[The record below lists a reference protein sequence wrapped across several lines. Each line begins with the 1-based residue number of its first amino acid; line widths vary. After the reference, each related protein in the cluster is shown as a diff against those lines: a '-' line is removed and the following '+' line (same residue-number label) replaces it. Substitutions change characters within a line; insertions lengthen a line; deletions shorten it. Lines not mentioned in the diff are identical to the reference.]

1 MKRACLGLG
10 LTSLLLLLTSGPCQA
25 GGYKTGLT
33 HRPRAAFDGRDAA
46 HLARVRD
53 RIHAQQRPWS
63 DAYAALR
70 DLAEQGATV
79 HHSAHGWKQQSDKW
93 VHLYGQEVDN
103 GLVARAKATVAWLG
117 AQGVDP
123 PWRPLPRLAG
133 QTTPDGWLRTQARQ
147 ARDVIDAMYDR
158 FPGWRG
164 YGVLTRGI
172 VSADSLMVH
181 AQAWDLLAACPRAWA
196 LDLDRPKARLV
207 AFAEDHQFYAPIVS
221 AEKDNHRIR
230 IDAGVG
236 VAGIVLNDHTRAR
249 WWKPW
254 TWWEDPADWVRR
266 PEKTLDPE
274 RRGGHLRAQI
284 ESGAYAEGMAY
295 HAYAEDMYS
304 PFMLVYTRF
313 DGARPML
320 QSARLDRAHRWSVA
334 LRLPDGQ
341 RPPVDNSPLA
351 SFRTGYLV
359 NRLPRGSRDA
369 AQRALFGWDWADQG
383 HPGARGARALDLL
396 AAYDPSDADAQA
408 IATHAAPAASAFL
421 RAEGQA
427 VLRTG
432 GGRDAAY
439 ALLLAEHGS
448 ARQAGGG
455 HDDADPLAYF
465 VYAED
470 DVIAVDPGYGG
481 FPQVTR
487 TNKAAHHNLI
497 LVNGEGP
504 RAAKRGLFGYKPSP
518 TDAFL
523 EATSPRTFDGPRL
536 RSAEAR
542 TEYEG
547 VALRRTLTL
556 VGDRALV
563 IDDRAEASR
572 DKDLTALFHASGG
585 GNKQGA
591 ATLTGLGLSFVT
603 HRRAV
608 PVEVAV
614 DTTRGAPRLSL
625 GRQPD
630 HMGGGQGAGEHAV
643 LEATV
648 RARRANVLTLLVWGK
663 PGQAPTA
670 PVHLA
675 TPQGASALAGTWGTT
690 TVIAVTQ
697 EARGALVLPATT
709 TTPEVETDGTLAVL
723 LLDQGQ
729 LAAVVAHEATVLRA
743 GATRFTRATPGT
755 IRP

>member
-1 MKRACLGLG
+1 MKRAATLA
-10 LTSLLLLLTSGPCQA
+10 LLLALAAAPSRA
-25 GGYKTGLT
+25 AGYKTGLT
-33 HRPRAAFDGRDAA
+33 HRPRAAFDARDAA

-53 RIHAQQRPWS
+53 RIHAQQRPWA

-70 DLAEQGATV
+70 DLAEQGRAV
-79 HHSAHGWKQQSDKW
+79 HHSAHDWKKQSDKW
-93 VHLYGQEVDN
+93 VHLYGQEVQN

-117 AQGVDP
+117 TQGVDP
-123 PWRPLPRLAG
+123 PWRPLPRLPG
-133 QTTPDGWLRTQARQ
+133 QATPEGWLRQQAHE
-147 ARDVIDAMYDR
+147 ARAIVDAMYDR

-172 VSADSLMVH
+172 VSAESLMVH
-181 AQAWDLLAACPRAWA
+181 AQAWDLLAACPRAWG
-196 LDLDRPKARLV
+196 LDLAGPKEHLV

-221 AEKDNHRIR
+221 GEKDNHRIR
-230 IDAGVG
+230 IDAGVA

-254 TWWEDPADWVRR
+254 TWWEDPADWVGRA
-266 PEKTLDPE
+266 EKTLDPE
-274 RRGGHLRAQI
+274 RRGSHLRHQI
-284 ESGAYAEGMAY
+284 ESGAYGEGLAY
-295 HAYAEDMYS
+295 HAYAEAMYS

-320 QSARLDRAHRWSVA
+320 QSARLDRAHRWGVS
-334 LRLPDGQ
+334 LRLPDGH
-341 RPPVDNSPLA
+341 RPPIDNSPLA
-351 SFRTGYLV
+351 SFRTGYQV
-359 NRLPRGSRDA
+359 NRLARGSRDA

-383 HPGARGARALDLL
+383 YPDARGARALDLL

-408 IATHAAPAASAFL
+408 IAAFAAPTASAFL
-421 RAEGQA
+421 PEEGQA
-427 VLRTG
+427 ALRSG

-439 ALLLAEHGS
+439 ALLLAEHGA
-448 ARQAGGG
+448 AREAGAG
-455 HDDADPLAYF
+455 HEDPDPLAYF
-465 VYAED
+465 VWAEE

-481 FPQVTR
+481 WSQVKR
-487 TNKAAHHNLI
+487 TNRAEHHNLI

-504 RAAKRGLFGYKPSP
+504 RGPRRLLTWKAGP

-536 RSAEAR
+536 RSAEGR

-547 VALRRTLTL
+547 VSFRRTLTL
-556 VGDRALV
+556 VGDRAVV
-563 IDDRAEASR
+563 IDDRAEGSKDR
-572 DKDLTALFHASGG
+572 DLTALFHASGG

-603 HRRAV
+603 HARQV

-614 DTTRGAPRLSL
+614 DSTRGAPRLTL
-625 GRQPD
+625 GRQFD
-630 HMGGGQGAGEHAV
+630 AMGGAQGTGEHAV

-648 RARRANVLTLLVWGK
+648 RARRANVLTLVVWGK
-663 PGQAPTA
+663 PGQAPAA
-670 PVHLA
+670 PVRLP
-675 TPQGASALAGTWGTT
+675 TPQGASALAGAWGTT

-697 EARGALVLPATT
+697 EARRALVLPASA

-729 LAAVVAHEATVLRA
+729 LTAAVAHDATVLRA
-743 GATRFTRATPGT
+743 GAARFTRTTPGT
-755 IRP
+755 LRP

>member
-1 MKRACLGLG
+1 MKRIRP
-10 LTSLLLLLTSGPCQA
+10 LLLLTFGLLATSAPSHA
-25 GGYKTGLT
+25 AGYKTGLT
-33 HRPRAAFDGRDAA
+33 HRPRAAFDARDAA

-53 RIHAQQRPWS
+53 RIHAQQPPWS
-63 DAYAALR
+63 DSYGALR
-70 DLAEQGATV
+70 DLAEQGQTV
-79 HHSAHGWKQQSDKW
+79 HHTGHPWKGQSDKW
-93 VHLYGQEVDN
+93 AHLYGQEVRN

-117 AQGVDP
+117 TQGVDP
-123 PWRPLPRLAG
+123 PWRPLPRLPG
-133 QTTPDGWLRTQARQ
+133 QATPDGWLRQQAQQ
-147 ARDVIDAMYDR
+147 ARDIVDAMYHR

-172 VSADSLMVH
+172 VSAESLMVH
-181 AQAWDLLAACPRAWA
+181 AQAWDLLAACPRAWG
-196 LDLDRPKARLV
+196 LDLGGPKKRLV

-221 AEKDNHRIR
+221 GEKDNHRIR

-266 PEKTLDPE
+266 PERTLDPE
-274 RRGGHLRAQI
+274 RRGGHLRHQI
-284 ESGAYAEGMAY
+284 ESGGYGEGMAY

-313 DGARPML
+313 DGAKPML
-320 QSARLDRAHRWSVA
+320 QSARLDRAHRWGIS
-334 LRLPDGQ
+334 LRLPDGH
-341 RPPVDNSPLA
+341 RPPIDNSPLA
-351 SFRTGYLV
+351 IFRTGYLV
-359 NRLPRGSRDA
+359 NRLARGSRGA
-369 AQRALFGWDWADQG
+369 AQRALFGWDWRDQG
-383 HPGARGARALDLL
+383 FVEARGARALDLL

-408 IATHAAPAASAFL
+408 IATYTAPGASAFL
-421 RAEGQA
+421 PSEGQA
-427 VLRTG
+427 ALRTG

-439 ALLLAEHGS
+439 ALLLAEHGA
-448 ARQAGGG
+448 AREAGSG

-465 VYAED
+465 VYAEQ

-481 FPQVTR
+481 FSQVKR
-487 TNKAAHHNLI
+487 TNRAEHHNLI
-497 LVNGEGP
+497 LVDGEGP
-504 RAAKRGLFGYKPSP
+504 RPARRGLFKWKASP
-518 TDAFL
+518 VDAFL

-547 VALRRTLTL
+547 VSFRRTLTL
-556 VGDRALV
+556 VGDRAVV

-585 GNKQGA
+585 GTKQGA

-625 GRQPD
+625 GRQFD
-630 HMGGGQGAGEHAV
+630 SMGGGQGAGEHAV

-648 RARRANVLTLLVWGK
+648 RARRANLLTLVVWGK

-670 PVHLA
+670 PVHLP
-675 TPQGASALAGTWGTT
+675 TPQGASALAGSWGTT
-690 TVIAVTQ
+690 TVVAVTQ
-697 EARGALVLPATT
+697 EARGALVIPATA
-709 TTPEVETDGTLAVL
+709 TTPEVEIDGTLAIL

-729 LAAVVAHEATVLRA
+729 LTAAVAHDATVLRV
-743 GATRFTRATPGT
+743 GAARFTRTTPGT